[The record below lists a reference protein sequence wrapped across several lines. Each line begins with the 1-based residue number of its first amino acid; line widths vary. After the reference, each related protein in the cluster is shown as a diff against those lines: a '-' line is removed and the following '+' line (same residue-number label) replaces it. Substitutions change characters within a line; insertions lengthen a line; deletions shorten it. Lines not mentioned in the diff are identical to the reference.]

1 MQQQH
6 DRLVSGL
13 SAVEGFILSYAP
25 GAQNVYT
32 STSMTDP
39 NGAAKKMVCHGS
51 HQYTPFVLAYIPAV
65 ILMETSHVDRPH
77 IGWIKSK
84 RY

>member
-13 SAVEGFILSYAP
+13 SAVEGFIPSYAP

-51 HQYTPFVLAYIPAV
+51 HQYTPFVLAYIPAPW
-65 ILMETSHVDRPH
+65 ILWVSDFNLY
-77 IGWIKSK
+77 I
-84 RY
+84 

>member
-13 SAVEGFILSYAP
+13 SAVEGFIPSYAP

-39 NGAAKKMVCHGS
+39 NGAAKKWCAMD
-51 HQYTPFVLAYIPAV
+51 PINIPP
-65 ILMETSHVDRPH
+65 LC
-77 IGWIKSK
+77 
-84 RY
+84 